1 MNKSSE
7 NTLFDTNIGN
17 NKVVL
22 GKTGAGKT
30 FLMSEFIL
38 LMTKVK
44 GEEDGK
50 SSCRVDKQGGDD
62 GN

>member
-1 MNKSSE
+1 MAA
-7 NTLFDTNIGN
+7 
-17 NKVVL
+17 L

-30 FLMSEFIL
+30 FLMSEHIF

-44 GEEDGK
+44 GNSGK
-50 SSCRVDKQGGDD
+50 PSYRINKKGLTD